1 MAESANRSKS
11 VFLSNMSH
19 ELRTPLNAVIGFSE
33 VLIDQKFGAL
43 NDKQKDYLNDIL
55 ESGKFL
61 LSLINDILDLAKVE
75 SGKTEL
81 VATRFSLKKLLEH
94 SLIFVKEKALKHNI
108 EILLEITKE
117 VGYICADERKV
128 RQIIFNLLS
137 NAVKFTPDGGKVGIN
152 ARINGSEVEV
162 IIWDTGIGIS
172 KEDQNK
178 LFRPFMQLESS
189 LERKYEGTGL
199 GLSLTKEL
207 VELHKGRISVES
219 EGKDKGSS
227 FKFSLSIGAA

>member
-1 MAESANRSKS
+1 M
-11 VFLSNMSH
+11 
-19 ELRTPLNAVIGFSE
+19 
-33 VLIDQKFGAL
+33 
-43 NDKQKDYLNDIL
+43 
-55 ESGKFL
+55 
-61 LSLINDILDLAKVE
+61 
-75 SGKTEL
+75 
-81 VATRFSLKKLLEH
+81 
-94 SLIFVKEKALKHNI
+94 
-108 EILLEITKE
+108 
-117 VGYICADERKV
+117 GYICADERKV

-137 NAVKFTPDGGKVGIN
+137 NAVKFTPDGGKVGIK
-152 ARINGSEVEV
+152 AKINDSEVEV
-162 IIWDTGIGIS
+162 TIWDTGIGIS